1 MVFPWSLLLRV
12 LLPAVPEI
20 ISTVKAVK
28 QNRLHTDS
36 LQRDGEARVRELEQS
51 LEAQLQLIEKL
62 ATQLA
67 AIQKILWRVYMVA
80 LSALGIA
87 LIALG
92 VLFFR

>member
-12 LLPAVPEI
+12 VLPAVPEI

-28 QNRLHTDS
+28 QNRQGTES
-36 LQRDGEARVRELEQS
+36 LRQDGEARVRELEQS

-62 ATQLA
+62 ASQLA
-67 AIQKILWRVYMVA
+67 AIQKILWRVYLVA
-80 LSALGIA
+80 MSALGVA

-92 VLFFR
+92 ILFFR